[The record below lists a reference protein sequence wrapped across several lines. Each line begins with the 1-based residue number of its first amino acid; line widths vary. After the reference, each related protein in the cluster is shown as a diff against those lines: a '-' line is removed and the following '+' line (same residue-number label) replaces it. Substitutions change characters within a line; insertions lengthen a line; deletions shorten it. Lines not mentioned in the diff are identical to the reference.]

1 MRRPLIHWRRLWPEG
16 IGNQC
21 LVMLVLGALLGHLAP
36 AVALGLRPLGTL
48 FLQISQVVVMPF
60 LICELI
66 VGFGGLS
73 SGTLRSLLRNGTLVL
88 LALWL
93 SAGVLV
99 VVLPPLLPGVQYSS
113 FFHPQVFQES
123 PSIDLLRTF
132 VPDNIF
138 GAMAAD
144 NFPAVVLFSAVLG
157 ILLQQL
163 DGRDEL
169 LRTLE
174 LIRRL
179 FSRLN
184 RLTAWIIPYGILAL
198 SAMAFAE
205 LDLEQFARMQGLL
218 LVCLVTLV
226 VLCGVLGGALVALT
240 PLGPAALWRI
250 LRGPLAFSA
259 SSGNLLVALPMLV
272 ANLQEELPKAQAG
285 ECREPTPEEL
295 SLARELAPMVSLG
308 YALPTLGQVAFLIF
322 IPFAG
327 WYVNQ
332 PLGMGRTAEMLITGI
347 PTAVAG
353 VKAVIR
359 QELLRQG
366 LPINLL
372 ELVYLN
378 ADWIYR
384 FEKVLSLLGLVVLA
398 VLVYYLS
405 SGGLQLR
412 PQRLV
417 ARLLP
422 SLLASAGLGAVLMAG
437 GHAVLSRALASSY
450 HKDAILMALQPLVP
464 ARPPSALREL
474 RPEAVTL
481 EAIRARGVLRVGL
494 RRDALPWAFHNRK
507 GQLVGYDVDLL
518 QAMAEASG
526 LRMEVIEAPLGE
538 LERLLNRGQIDL
550 AAGGIQGS
558 PQRALQHQ
566 MSRGYQG
573 VHLALVV
580 PDAKVGWLQR
590 LAHGGAASN
599 GHQRA
604 LRIAV
609 TDPQVLSPQLE
620 QQMLQT
626 LNQNDKAI
634 NLVFEPLRDRRQFF
648 STTGLKRYDALLIS
662 AEGGAAWSVLY
673 PNTTMLPL
681 FGNDLRS
688 ELVLLV
694 GGQDDRLLAFVD
706 SWLLQE
712 QGRGL
717 MKALFRHWVTV
728 EPERPEP

>member
-1 MRRPLIHWRRLWPEG
+1 MRQPLIHWRRLWPEG

-36 AVALGLRPLGTL
+36 AVALGLRPLGSL

-73 SGTLRSLLRNGTLVL
+73 SGALRSLLRNGTLVL
-88 LALWL
+88 LALWV

-99 VVLPPLLPGVQYSS
+99 VLLPTLLPAVQYSS

-174 LIRRL
+174 LIRRV

-218 LVCLVTLV
+218 LVCVVTLV
-226 VLCGVLGGALVALT
+226 VLGGALGGALVALT

-272 ANLQEELPKAQAG
+272 ANLQEELPRAPMG
-285 ECREPTPEEL
+285 ECGEPSPEEL
-295 SLARELAPMVSLG
+295 ALARELAPMVSLG

-327 WYVNQ
+327 WSVNQ

-378 ADWIYR
+378 AEWIYR

-405 SGGLQLR
+405 CGGLQLR
-412 PQRLV
+412 WQRVLT
-417 ARLLP
+417 RLLP
-422 SLLASAGLGAVLMAG
+422 SLLASAGLGAALMAA
-437 GHAVLSRALASSY
+437 GHAALSRALASSY
-450 HKDAILMALQPLVP
+450 HNDATLMALQPMLP
-464 ARPPSALREL
+464 ARPPVALKQL

-481 EAIRARGVLRVGL
+481 AAIRGRGVLRVGL
-494 RRDALPWAFHNRK
+494 RQDALPWAFHNRQ
-507 GQLVGYDVDLL
+507 GILVGYDMDLL

-526 LRMEVIEAPLGE
+526 LRLEVIEAPLEE

-566 MSRGYQG
+566 ISRGYQG

-590 LAHGGAASN
+590 LAHGGPAGN
-599 GHQRA
+599 GPQGP

-626 LNQNDKAI
+626 LNRQGNAI
-634 NLVFEPLRDRRQFF
+634 NLVFEPLGARRQFF
-648 STTGLKRYDALLIS
+648 SPSGLKRYDALLVS

-673 PNTTMLPL
+673 PGTTMLPL
-681 FGNDLRS
+681 FGDELRS

-717 MKALFRHWVTV
+717 MQALFRHWVTV
-728 EPERPEP
+728 EPEQPGP